1 MEIKTDSQN
10 MGKNYPLD
18 TDGKIKPEWAKLFTD
33 FSDRFVI
40 GTDQHYPPTK
50 APEQRWQTA
59 VSLFNQLPVEARRK
73 IGTGNVARIF
83 TKFSAMSTKSA
94 KN

>member
-1 MEIKTDSQN
+1 
-10 MGKNYPLD
+10 MGKNYPLAG
-18 TDGKIKPEWAKLFTD
+18 DGKIKPEWSKLFTD
-33 FSDRFVI
+33 FPDRFVI
-40 GTDQHYPPTK
+40 GTDQHYPSTK

-59 VSLFNQLPVEARRK
+59 VLLFNQLPVEVRRK
-73 IGTGNVARIF
+73 IGTENVAHIF